1 MKPSFHALL
10 LSPPLKV
17 AFSLCLVTLM
27 APGCGY
33 FHKEPTPT
41 DPSALLS
48 FGREKLAEKRFSK
61 AKEQFERLLDTTSD
75 NELRLQALINLAD
88 TFYKNG
94 EYEEARFQYRK
105 FLELYPVN
113 PLAPRAQFQLAMCS
127 FAEIKTP
134 DRDQAI
140 TLEAIR
146 QFERFLQS
154 YPDHPLASEA
164 EQRHAFCINRLAEHD
179 LEVADFYYKRGKYH
193 SAINRLSALLD
204 RYPDFTQNDKALY
217 LLGQSYKQEESREKA
232 RAAFARLVNEH
243 PDSGYASSAKRTLRK
258 WRRKGG

>member
-1 MKPSFHALL
+1 
-10 LSPPLKV
+10 
-17 AFSLCLVTLM
+17 M
-27 APGCGY
+27 ASGCGF
-33 FHKEPTPT
+33 FHKEPIPT
-41 DPSALLS
+41 DPSSLLS
-48 FGREKLAEKRFSK
+48 FGQEKLAEKRFSK
-61 AKEQFERLLDTTSD
+61 AKEQFELLLETTSD

-88 TFYKNG
+88 TLYKNG

-105 FLELYPVN
+105 FLELYPVH
-113 PLAPRAQFQLAMCS
+113 PLAPKAQFQLAMCS

-140 TLEAIR
+140 TLEALR

-164 EQRHAFCINRLAEHD
+164 EQRHAYCINRLAELD
-179 LEVADFYYKRGKYH
+179 LMVAGFYYKQGKYH

-204 RYPDFTQNDKALY
+204 RYPDFAQNDKALY
-217 LLGQSYKQEESREKA
+217 LLGQSYKQEESLEKA
-232 RAAFARLVNEH
+232 RSAFARLVNEH

-258 WRRKGG
+258 WRKKGG

>member
-1 MKPSFHALL
+1 
-10 LSPPLKV
+10 
-17 AFSLCLVTLM
+17 M
-27 APGCGY
+27 ASGCGY

-61 AKEQFERLLDTTSD
+61 AKEQFERLLETTSD

>member
-1 MKPSFHALL
+1 MRPSFHALL
-10 LSPPLKV
+10 PSPPLKV
-17 AFSLCLVTLM
+17 AFSLFLVTLM
-27 APGCGY
+27 ASGCGY

-61 AKEQFERLLDTTSD
+61 AKEQFERLLETTSD

-88 TFYKNG
+88 TLYKNG

-105 FLELYPVN
+105 FLELYPVH

-258 WRRKGG
+258 WRKKGG

>member
-1 MKPSFHALL
+1 MRPLFHTLWL
-10 LSPPLKV
+10 PLPLGV
-17 AFSLCLVTLM
+17 AFSLCLVTIM
-27 APGCGY
+27 ASGCGF

-41 DPSALLS
+41 EPSALLS

-61 AKEQFERLLDTTSD
+61 AKEQFVRLLETTSD
-75 NELRLQALINLAD
+75 NKLRLQALINLAD
-88 TFYKNG
+88 TLYKNA

-105 FLELYPVN
+105 FLELYPVH
-113 PLAPRAQFQLAMCS
+113 PMAPKAQFQLAMCS
-127 FAEIKTP
+127 FAEIKPP

-154 YPDHPLASEA
+154 YPDHPLVSEA
-164 EQRHAFCINRLAEHD
+164 KQRHAFCINRLAEHD
-179 LEVADFYYKRGKYH
+179 LLVARFYYKQGKYH

-204 RYPDFTQNDKALY
+204 SYPDFAQNDKALY
-217 LLGQSYKQEESREKA
+217 LLGQSYKQEESLEKA

-258 WRRKGG
+258 WRKKGG

>member
-1 MKPSFHALL
+1 MRPLFHTFWLP
-10 LSPPLKV
+10 PPLEV
-17 AFSLCLVTLM
+17 AFSLCLVTII
-27 APGCGY
+27 ASGCGFFY
-33 FHKEPTPT
+33 KEPTPT
-41 DPSALLS
+41 QPSELFSL
-48 FGREKLAEKRFSK
+48 GREKLAKKRFSK
-61 AKEQFERLLDTTSD
+61 AKEQFERVLETASD

-88 TFYKNG
+88 TLYKNG

-105 FLELYPVN
+105 FLELYPVH
-113 PLAPRAQFQLAMCS
+113 PMAPKAQFQLAMCS

-140 TLEAIR
+140 TLEALR

-164 EQRHAFCINRLAEHD
+164 NQRRAFSINRLAEHD
-179 LEVADFYYKRGKYH
+179 LLVARFYYKLGKYH

-204 RYPDFTQNDKALY
+204 SYPDFAQSDKALY
-217 LLGQSYKQEESREKA
+217 LLGRSYKQEESLEKA

-243 PDSGYASSAKRTLRK
+243 PDSGYASSAKRALRK
-258 WRRKGG
+258 WRKRGG

>member
-1 MKPSFHALL
+1 MRPSFHALL
-10 LSPPLKV
+10 PSPPLKV

-27 APGCGY
+27 ASGCGY

-61 AKEQFERLLDTTSD
+61 AKEQFERLLETTSD